1 MNKEKL
7 DNSLNQ
13 VLVETFRTI
22 LKVEEQMLRAD
33 GKLNL
38 SISEI
43 HLLEAVA
50 KAGDGGATISE
61 IAAALDIKLSTVT
74 IAVNKLEKKGYVT
87 RRKGIEDGRT
97 VYVSLTQ
104 RGEKVDRVHSA
115 FHKKMIR
122 NITKNLTADEE
133 ETVYKVLVNL
143 NDFFKQNLSRLEE
156 SK

>member
-1 MNKEKL
+1 M
-7 DNSLNQ
+7 
-13 VLVETFRTI
+13 
-22 LKVEEQMLRAD
+22 
-33 GKLNL
+33 
-38 SISEI
+38 
-43 HLLEAVA
+43 
-50 KAGDGGATISE
+50 
-61 IAAALDIKLSTVT
+61 
-74 IAVNKLEKKGYVT
+74 T

>member
-1 MNKEKL
+1 MINENL

-13 VLVETFRTI
+13 VLVETFRSI
-22 LKVEEQMLRAD
+22 LKVEEQMVRSD

-50 KAGDGGATISE
+50 NAGSNGATITD
-61 IAAALDIKLSTVT
+61 IAAALDIKLSSVT

-87 RRKGIEDGRT
+87 KRKGIEDART
-97 VYVSLTQ
+97 VYVSLTP
-104 RGEKVDRVHSA
+104 RGEKVNRVHLA

-122 NITKNLTADEE
+122 SITNTLSTHEE
-133 ETVYKVLVNL
+133 EIIYKVLVNL
-143 NDFFKQNLSRLEE
+143 NEFFKKNLSRIED
-156 SK
+156 

>member
-74 IAVNKLEKKGYVT
+74 IAVNKLEKK
-87 RRKGIEDGRT
+87 
-97 VYVSLTQ
+97 
-104 RGEKVDRVHSA
+104 A
-115 FHKKMIR
+115 M
-122 NITKNLTADEE
+122 
-133 ETVYKVLVNL
+133 
-143 NDFFKQNLSRLEE
+143 
-156 SK
+156 